1 MATETWFCHI
11 KGVTKKMKL
20 FKKKCYFV
28 GLVLAVALVV
38 SLAHVGGASSSE
50 IPVQDKAVSV
60 MTDVV
65 GLDMAKYNIE
75 LTHNIVT
82 QPEIYGGLVREELTY
97 NIEADGSKAL
107 VDCTF
112 INKTLTRFY
121 MYPLEGSLLYAQPL
135 SADKLTAT
143 KTLLERYQTY
153 MGASYLQEAL
163 NILDT
168 VNEIKTTNV
177 TMDNL
182 KLIIRESDSHLDLMW
197 WYTINGADFPSGL
210 SVEFANGKLKGFSD
224 YTSFY
229 RLGSADV
236 NISREEA
243 IQTTKEMAKDY
254 TTLNVS
260 TGNGDYTEVTLNLTE
275 EHMTVELQIGNR
287 EPFTFYPLWYV
298 RLYAEQAIG
307 GTDGFQAG
315 IWADTGEIAY
325 SQLTGHH
332 GVVPIEDPSNQSS
345 TPSQNSSNQNL
356 IPYLLAGI
364 AATAILVAALL
375 VLKKRSK

>member
-1 MATETWFCHI
+1 M
-11 KGVTKKMKL
+11 KVLKKNR
-20 FKKKCYFV
+20 YFA
-28 GLVLAVALVV
+28 GLVLAVALVF
-38 SLAHVGGASSSE
+38 SLAHLGGASSSE

-75 LTHNIVT
+75 LTSNIVDY
-82 QPEIYGGLVREELTY
+82 PEIYGGLVRDDLRY
-97 NIEADGSKAL
+97 DIEADGSKAR
-107 VDCTF
+107 VAFTF

-135 SADKLTAT
+135 SADQLTAT

-153 MGASYLQEAL
+153 MGASYLQEAR

-168 VNEIKTTNV
+168 VTEIKTTNV

-182 KLIIRESDSHLDLMW
+182 KLIISESGGHLNYLMW
-197 WYTINGADFPSGL
+197 WYTVNGADFPLGL

-236 NISREEA
+236 KISREEA
-243 IQTTKEMAKDY
+243 IQTTKELAKDY

-332 GVVPIEDPSNQSS
+332 GVVPIEDPTNQSP

-364 AATAILVAALL
+364 AATAILVTALL
-375 VLKKRSK
+375 ILKKRKK